1 MPPSRCVCVCIYMTC
16 TVRCLLAISW
26 SSYFRADRSLLCV
39 RGILFCVCVC
49 VCVVIYRHN
58 YVLCVLTS
66 WTRNGL
72 KFSKRVLSTVKLLFG
87 DCFCRCKQKRGEP

>member
-1 MPPSRCVCVCIYMTC
+1 MCVYVYDLYRT
-16 TVRCLLAISW
+16 LLAC
-26 SSYFRADRSLLCV
+26 DQLV
-39 RGILFCVCVC
+39 ELFSRRQITVVCAGNSVLCVC